1 MQMAACHPPGVTNI
15 ANDLPGLHL
24 LAGDADGR
32 TVGIQRLRPAAMVDL
47 DVIAVAASPAVKTIG
62 DGDSSVCSGED
73 GCALGT
79 GNVGASVG
87 AYLAGDRVNTVAE
100 LRGNCTRN
108 RQRPLQRARWRAGAV
123 RRHDL
128 SPALCK
134 AAEQF
139 RPQFFVLRVL
149 QELQVGVLAGGE
161 MIICRHLVECFV
173 GEFYHKDGFG
183 YFCGSWVAVL
193 VGSVYGSRLRVE

>member
-1 MQMAACHPPGVTNI
+1 MQMAPCCPPGMPDI

-24 LAGDADGR
+24 LTVGDADGR
-32 TVGIQRLRPAAMVDL
+32 TVCIQSFQPAAVVDL
-47 DVIAVAASPAVKTIG
+47 DVIAVTAAPAVKTIG
-62 DGDSSVCSGED
+62 NGDDAVCSGKD
-73 GCALGT
+73 GALGT
-79 GNVGASVG
+79 GNVGAGVG
-87 AYLAGDRVNTVAE
+87 TDLAGDGVYAMSE
-100 LRGNCTRN
+100 LRGNRTRN
-108 RQRPLQRARWRAGAV
+108 RQWALQRARWRAGAV

-183 YFCGSWVAVL
+183 YFCGSWVAPRRQCL
-193 VGSVYGSRLRVE
+193 W

>member
-47 DVIAVAASPAVKTIG
+47 DVIAVAAAPAVKTVG

-79 GNVGASVG
+79 GNVGAGVG
-87 AYLAGDRVNTVAE
+87 TDLAGDGVYAVSE
-100 LRGNCTRN
+100 L
-108 RQRPLQRARWRAGAV
+108 
-123 RRHDL
+123 
-128 SPALCK
+128 
-134 AAEQF
+134 
-139 RPQFFVLRVL
+139 
-149 QELQVGVLAGGE
+149 
-161 MIICRHLVECFV
+161 
-173 GEFYHKDGFG
+173 
-183 YFCGSWVAVL
+183 
-193 VGSVYGSRLRVE
+193 

>member
-1 MQMAACHPPGVTNI
+1 MTCPACTCWPVVTQM
-15 ANDLPGLHL
+15 DE
-24 LAGDADGR
+24 
-32 TVGIQRLRPAAMVDL
+32 QWERLQPAAMVDL
-47 DVIAVAASPAVKTIG
+47 DVTAVAAAPAVKTIG
-62 DGDSSVCSGED
+62 NGDSSVCSGND
-73 GCALGT
+73 GCALGA

>member
-1 MQMAACHPPGVTNI
+1 MQMTACSPACMPNI
-15 ANDLPGLHL
+15 ANDLPDLHL
-24 LAGDADGR
+24 LTGGDADGR
-32 TVGIQRLRPAAMVDL
+32 AVGVQCFQPAAVVDL
-47 DVIAVAASPAVKTIG
+47 NVVAIAAAPAVKTVG
-62 DGDSSVCSGED
+62 NSDDAVCGGED
-73 GCALGT
+73 RRTLGT
-79 GNVGASVG
+79 GNVGAGVG
-87 AYLAGDRVNTVAE
+87 TDLAGDGVYAMSE
-100 LRGNCTRN
+100 LRGNRTRN
-108 RQRPLQRARWRAGAV
+108 RQWALQRARWRAGAV

-183 YFCGSWVAVL
+183 YFCGSWVAPRRQCL
-193 VGSVYGSRLRVE
+193 W

>member
-1 MQMAACHPPGVTNI
+1 MDEQWE
-15 ANDLPGLHL
+15 
-24 LAGDADGR
+24 
-32 TVGIQRLRPAAMVDL
+32 RLQPAAMVDL
-47 DVIAVAASPAVKTIG
+47 DVIAVAAVPAVEAVG
-62 DGDSSVCSGED
+62 NGNNAVCGGED
-73 GCALGT
+73 RRTLGT
-79 GNVGASVG
+79 GNVGACVG
-87 AYLAGDRVNTVAE
+87 TDLAGDGIHAVTK
-100 LRGNCTRN
+100 LRSNCTRN